1 MFKFERD
8 FSKFS
13 IIDKVILFIS
23 FVLWKLRFML
33 VVIWLMV
40 DIWRFMFRSF
50 FIIVFLEFLILF
62 LGIIVIDILKEECY
76 NKNG

>member
-8 FSKFS
+8 FNKFS
-13 IIDKVILFIS
+13 IIDIVILFIS

-50 FIIVFLEFLILF
+50 FIIVFLEFFILF
-62 LGIIVIDILKEECY
+62 LGIIVIDILKMECY
-76 NKNG
+76 VR

>member
-8 FSKFS
+8 FNKFS

-40 DIWRFMFRSF
+40 DIWRFMFLSF
-50 FIIVFLEFLILF
+50 FIIVFLEFFILF
-62 LGIIVIDILKEECY
+62 LGIIVIDILKMECY
-76 NKNG
+76 VC

>member
-8 FSKFS
+8 FNKFS

-50 FIIVFLEFLILF
+50 FIIVFLEFFILF
-62 LGIIVIDILKEECY
+62 LGIIVIDILKKECY
-76 NKNG
+76 VR

>member
-8 FSKFS
+8 FNKFS

-50 FIIVFLEFLILF
+50 FIIVFLEFFILF
-62 LGIIVIDILKEECY
+62 LGIIVIGILKMECY
-76 NKNG
+76 VR

>member
-8 FSKFS
+8 FNKFS

-40 DIWRFMFRSF
+40 DIWRFMFLSF
-50 FIIVFLEFLILF
+50 FIIVFLEFFILF
-62 LGIIVIDILKEECY
+62 LGIIVIDILKKECY
-76 NKNG
+76 VR

>member
-8 FSKFS
+8 FNKFS
-13 IIDKVILFIS
+13 ILDKVILFIS

-40 DIWRFMFRSF
+40 DIWRFMFLSF
-50 FIIVFLEFLILF
+50 FIIVFLEFFILF
-62 LGIIVIDILKEECY
+62 LGIIVIDILKKECY
-76 NKNG
+76 VR

>member
-8 FSKFS
+8 FNKFS

-40 DIWRFMFRSF
+40 DIWRFMFLSF
-50 FIIVFLEFLILF
+50 FIIVFLEFFILF
-62 LGIIVIDILKEECY
+62 LGIIVIDILKKECY
-76 NKNG
+76 ER

>member
-8 FSKFS
+8 FNKFS

-40 DIWRFMFRSF
+40 DIWCFMFLSF
-50 FIIVFLEFLILF
+50 FIIVFLEFFILF
-62 LGIIVIDILKEECY
+62 FGIIVIDILKKECY
-76 NKNG
+76 VR

>member
-8 FSKFS
+8 FNKFS
-13 IIDKVILFIS
+13 IIDIVILFIS

-40 DIWRFMFRSF
+40 DIWRFMFLSF
-50 FIIVFLEFLILF
+50 FIIVFLEFFILF
-62 LGIIVIDILKEECY
+62 LGIIVIDILKKECY
-76 NKNG
+76 VR

>member
-8 FSKFS
+8 FNKFS

-40 DIWRFMFRSF
+40 DIWCFMFLSF
-50 FIIVFLEFLILF
+50 FIIVFLEFFILF
-62 LGIIVIDILKEECY
+62 LGIIVIDILKKECY
-76 NKNG
+76 VR

>member
-8 FSKFS
+8 FNKFS

-40 DIWRFMFRSF
+40 DIWRFMFLSF
-50 FIIVFLEFLILF
+50 FIIVFLEFFIFF
-62 LGIIVIDILKEECY
+62 LGIIVIDILKKECY
-76 NKNG
+76 ER

>member
-8 FSKFS
+8 FNKFR

-40 DIWRFMFRSF
+40 DIWRFMFLSF
-50 FIIVFLEFLILF
+50 FIIVFLEFFILF
-62 LGIIVIDILKEECY
+62 LGIIVIDILKKECY
-76 NKNG
+76 VR

>member
-8 FSKFS
+8 FNKFS

-40 DIWRFMFRSF
+40 DIWRFMFLSF
-50 FIIVFLEFLILF
+50 FIIVFLEFFILF

-76 NKNG
+76 VR

>member
-8 FSKFS
+8 FNKFS

-40 DIWRFMFRSF
+40 DIWRFMFLSF
-50 FIIVFLEFLILF
+50 FIIVFLEFFILF
-62 LGIIVIDILKEECY
+62 LGIIVIDILKMECY
-76 NKNG
+76 VR

>member
-8 FSKFS
+8 FNKFS

-40 DIWRFMFRSF
+40 DIWCFMFLSF
-50 FIIVFLEFLILF
+50 FIIVFLEFFILF
-62 LGIIVIDILKEECY
+62 LGIIVRDILKKECY
-76 NKNG
+76 VR

>member
-8 FSKFS
+8 FNKFS

-40 DIWRFMFRSF
+40 DIWCFMFLSF
-50 FIIVFLEFLILF
+50 FIIVFLEFFILF
-62 LGIIVIDILKEECY
+62 LGIIVIDILKMECY
-76 NKNG
+76 VR

>member
-8 FSKFS
+8 FNKFS

-23 FVLWKLRFML
+23 FVLWKLCFML

-40 DIWRFMFRSF
+40 DIWCFMFLSF
-50 FIIVFLEFLILF
+50 FIIVFLEFFILF
-62 LGIIVIDILKEECY
+62 LGIIVIDILKMECY
-76 NKNG
+76 VR

>member
-8 FSKFS
+8 FNKFS

-40 DIWRFMFRSF
+40 DIWRFMFLSF
-50 FIIVFLEFLILF
+50 FIIVFLEFFILF
-62 LGIIVIDILKEECY
+62 LGIIVIDILEMECY
-76 NKNG
+76 VR

>member
-1 MFKFERD
+1 MFIFERD
-8 FSKFS
+8 FNKFS

-40 DIWRFMFRSF
+40 DIWRFMFLSF
-50 FIIVFLEFLILF
+50 FIIVFLEFFILF
-62 LGIIVIDILKEECY
+62 LGIIVIDILKMECY
-76 NKNG
+76 VR

>member
-8 FSKFS
+8 FNKFS

-40 DIWRFMFRSF
+40 DIWRFMFLSF
-50 FIIVFLEFLILF
+50 FIIVFLEFFILF
-62 LGIIVIDILKEECY
+62 FGIIVIDILKKECY
-76 NKNG
+76 VR

>member
-8 FSKFS
+8 FNKFS

-50 FIIVFLEFLILF
+50 FIIVFLEFFILF
-62 LGIIVIDILKEECY
+62 LGIIVIDILKMECY
-76 NKNG
+76 VR

>member
-8 FSKFS
+8 FNKFS

-40 DIWRFMFRSF
+40 DIWCFMFLSF
-50 FIIVFLEFLILF
+50 FIIVFLEFFILF
-62 LGIIVIDILKEECY
+62 LGIIVIDILKKECY
-76 NKNG
+76 VY